1 MIKVEKGEVH
11 INGSTAQAL
20 TELLIICA
28 VLKKALPEEEWKQ
41 FANYWVDEY
50 ADARIYETRGVTA
63 ISKNPRD
70 LTIGIAYVL
79 WEISKRYP
87 EKRDRIIKMAFE
99 IGADLEQNGHEALL
113 EYKKELDEL
122 EESK

>member
-1 MIKVEKGEVH
+1 MIKVEKGDVK
-11 INGSTAQAL
+11 IDGNTAQVL
-20 TELLIICA
+20 TELLITCA
-28 VLKKALPEEEWKQ
+28 VLKKAIPEKEWEH
-41 FANYWVDEY
+41 FANYWIEEY
-50 ADARIYETRGVTA
+50 ADARIYETKGVTA

-70 LTIGIAYVL
+70 LTIALAYVL
-79 WEISKRYP
+79 WEISKRHP

-113 EYKKELDEL
+113 EHTKELEKL

>member
-1 MIKVEKGEVH
+1 MIKAEKGDVK
-11 INGSTAQAL
+11 INGNMAQVL

-28 VLKKALPEEEWKQ
+28 VLKKDIPEQEWKQ
-41 FANYWVDEY
+41 FADYWIEEY
-50 ADARIYETRGVTA
+50 ADARIYETKGVTA

-70 LTIGIAYVL
+70 LTIALAYVL
-79 WEISKRYP
+79 CEISKRHQ

-113 EYKKELDEL
+113 EYAQELKEL

>member
-1 MIKVEKGEVH
+1 MIKAEKGDVK
-11 INGSTAQAL
+11 INGNMAQVL

-28 VLKKALPEEEWKQ
+28 VLKKDIPEQEWTH
-41 FANYWVDEY
+41 FAEYWIEEY
-50 ADARIYETRGVTA
+50 ADARIYETKGVTA

-70 LTIGIAYVL
+70 LTIALAYVL
-79 WEISKRYP
+79 WEISKRHP

-113 EYKKELDEL
+113 EYAQELKEL